1 MENVP
6 SEIRPL
12 STPSGY
18 RQLNPAVLPLAP
30 FSERARTSRRRRLMI
45 GFGIAA
51 ALHVGLVLAWWLTP
65 PLRLKASYAPER
77 WVQVLPV
84 APTPAPPAV
93 APPSMAPP
101 MAPVKPDGTSA
112 AIRTKKN
119 SPKSHKSFLPS
130 ERPSEPR

>member
-1 MENVP
+1 MENLP

-30 FSERARTSRRRRLMI
+30 ASEKARISRRRRLMI
-45 GFGIAA
+45 GFGVAA

-65 PLRLKASYAPER
+65 PLRLKANYAPER

-84 APTPAPPAV
+84 VPPPSPPAIAPPAV
-93 APPSMAPP
+93 ASPA
-101 MAPVKPDGTSA
+101 APVKPVATA
-112 AIRTKKN
+112 ANHAKKN
-119 SPKSHKSFLPS
+119 SHKSHKSSLPI
-130 ERPSEPR
+130 ERPQETQ